1 MYKKTSYICF
11 KVVAAITLFLLF
23 GGSSFASN
31 SVLSSGK
38 WYKMAVSSTGMYVIN
53 SADLKAMGVDV
64 GSINPKNIRLF
75 HNGGGM
81 LPVINKDFYP
91 DDLAEIPIMVYGEND
106 GRFDDGDY
114 ILFYARGP
122 MVWKYFMAKDYYSHL
137 KNPYTDYTYVFMTIG
152 DEPGLR
158 VETSETPQSSS
169 SSLRGM
175 CSRWCCRP
183 CR

>member
-81 LPVINKDFYP
+81 LPVIN
-91 DDLAEIPIMVYGEND
+91 
-106 GRFDDGDY
+106 
-114 ILFYARGP
+114 
-122 MVWKYFMAKDYYSHL
+122 MAKMTAGSMMA
-137 KNPYTDYTYVFMTIG
+137 TIFCFMHV
-152 DEPGLR
+152 D
-158 VETSETPQSSS
+158 
-169 SSLRGM
+169 
-175 CSRWCCRP
+175 RWCGNTSWQRTITAI
-183 CR
+183 